1 MQLKVVDEGR
11 LLVIQVDPEFVEAKM
26 RLLLPGKPTT
36 SDPSAEQAIEI
47 QFVDGAL
54 VCVQVWPDAVNTQQ
68 NTIATREEN

>member
-26 RLLLPGKPTT
+26 RLLLPGKPST
-36 SDPSAEQAIEI
+36 SDPSAEQAIKI

-54 VCVQVWPDAVNTQQ
+54 VCVHVWAEAVNEQQ
-68 NTIATREEN
+68 NAIASSEAK